1 MRLEPRRLL
10 DLLAIARHGSFSA
23 AAEAI
28 YVSQPALSQSIA
40 TLEHGL
46 GVRVLDRDR
55 HGARLNEF
63 GKALA
68 FYAQAIESLLDRAK
82 EETRLRSL
90 GLEGSLSIGISPVT
104 SVGLVPQALEALL
117 KDSPDISVS
126 ITEDLDDRLLSMLR
140 SGDLDLVVSRLG
152 TNPGYSDVDVE
163 PLFFADWALIMRGH
177 HPLSNLSSLSL
188 KDLSDVIWV
197 LPADGSSFRR
207 HMENVFMTAGINWPV
222 RAITTN
228 SILAIKSIVMSTD
241 CVTIMSPRLVEVER
255 ELGRIHSVELTDL
268 APLLPVGLKWR
279 AQEELPPIASRFAEI
294 LRRLA
299 HRTTAA

>member
-1 MRLEPRRLL
+1 M
-10 DLLAIARHGSFSA
+10 
-23 AAEAI
+23 
-28 YVSQPALSQSIA
+28 
-40 TLEHGL
+40 

-55 HGARLNEF
+55 NGARLNEY

-68 FYAQAIESLLDRAK
+68 FYAQSIESMLDRAK

-90 GLEGSLSIGISPVT
+90 GMEGALSIGISPVT

-117 KDSPDISVS
+117 RDSPNVSVS
-126 ITEDLDDRLLSMLR
+126 ITEDLDDRLLAMLR

-152 TNPGYSDVDVE
+152 SDADYPDVASE
-163 PLFFADWALIMRGH
+163 PLFFADWTLIMRGQ
-177 HPLSNLSSLSL
+177 HPLSSLSSLSL
-188 KDLSDVIWV
+188 KDLSEVIWV

-207 HMENVFMTAGINWPV
+207 QMETVFMTAGVDWPT

-228 SILAIKSIVMSTD
+228 SILAIKSIVMSTN
-241 CVTIMSPRLVEVER
+241 CVTIMSPRLVDVER

-279 AQEELPPIASRFAEI
+279 GNDTLPPIASRFAEL

-299 HRTTAA
+299 HRATAV